1 MAQVNLR
8 ETHVSGSQPKHKTP
22 PGPYGYPVLGIL
34 PHMRRNSLRF
44 LTEAVRRYGD
54 VVLLRMGP
62 KKVYLLSHPDHIAH
76 VLQDNHRNYRKG
88 ELVERV
94 KPFLGEGLAT
104 SDGELW
110 RSQRHLTQPAF
121 HRQQVARLAAVV
133 TDATAEMLERWQNI
147 VSPKEPLNILKEMMQ
162 LTGEI
167 IVRAMF
173 GSSIG
178 PTVRALTDDFGVAT
192 EYILRRILALTDWG
206 ARVPTPRRRRF
217 RLALQRLDKVVWSII
232 EERRRDT
239 EDRADLLSMLLLARD
254 AETGRQMTDRQLRD
268 EVMTMFFAGHETTG
282 LALTWTWYLLA
293 EHLEAG
299 EQLRWEVANVLGNR
313 GPTFEDLPNLPYT
326 RMVIQEAMRLYPP
339 SWIISRAPL
348 ADDEIAGYR
357 IPAGATVFLS
367 QYVTHR
373 HPQFWERPEEFD
385 PERFSPRHTEGR
397 PRYAYFPFS
406 GGPRQCIG
414 EQFAMMEA
422 QLVVAK
428 VAQRCTLA
436 LVPGQ
441 CVEMEPLLTLRP
453 RGSLQMF
460 VEEYRG

>member
-1 MAQVNLR
+1 
-8 ETHVSGSQPKHKTP
+8 
-22 PGPYGYPVLGIL
+22 
-34 PHMRRNSLRF
+34 
-44 LTEAVRRYGD
+44 
-54 VVLLRMGP
+54 
-62 KKVYLLSHPDHIAH
+62 
-76 VLQDNHRNYRKG
+76 
-88 ELVERV
+88 
-94 KPFLGEGLAT
+94 
-104 SDGELW
+104 
-110 RSQRHLTQPAF
+110 
-121 HRQQVARLAAVV
+121 
-133 TDATAEMLERWQNI
+133 
-147 VSPKEPLNILKEMMQ
+147 
-162 LTGEI
+162 
-167 IVRAMF
+167 
-173 GSSIG
+173 
-178 PTVRALTDDFGVAT
+178 
-192 EYILRRILALTDWG
+192 
-206 ARVPTPRRRRF
+206 
-217 RLALQRLDKVVWSII
+217 
-232 EERRRDT
+232 
-239 EDRADLLSMLLLARD
+239 
-254 AETGRQMTDRQLRD
+254 
-268 EVMTMFFAGHETTG
+268 
-282 LALTWTWYLLA
+282 
-293 EHLEAG
+293 
-299 EQLRWEVANVLGNR
+299 
-313 GPTFEDLPNLPYT
+313 
-326 RMVIQEAMRLYPP
+326 MRLYPP